1 MPLPS
6 SPKPA
11 SRLLP
16 RDINHPWTPGSNKH
30 QAMCSS
36 RSMSTEIA
44 SLISTPSTPM
54 GEARA
59 TAAALATNQATSPFP
74 SRPQPTQPTNTDL
87 ATLPMGLPPVG
98 TPTTDASAPEARAVD
113 AATDNTTSYPSSNPR
128 EHLLTGE
135 MTIAT
140 TNDQPKPDLTT
151 SPMVLPPMASA
162 VGAVAR
168 GAATTLDTWLL
179 TTSPDAPAF
188 YSTYETT
195 TSFVVGMS
203 TALMSALCCPLP
215 WCVASPHPAWGWSHL
230 LPAVV
235 NDPVH
240 LDGGGREARQ
250 WDPGLLAGEFYHW
263 NLLFGLGMRVA
274 IKLAAA
280 NELL

>member
-1 MPLPS
+1 MNKESCLADISTTTVDYAPAFGPQTRIEAAAS
-6 SPKPA
+6 GHQSPMDTWFLA
-11 SRLLP
+11 AMATANRL
-16 RDINHPWTPGSNKH
+16 

-36 RSMSTEIA
+36 RSMNTEIP

-59 TAAALATNQATSPFP
+59 TAAALATRQATSHSP

-87 ATLPMGLPPVG
+87 ATLPVGLPPVG
-98 TPTTDASAPEARAVD
+98 TSNTDASAPEACAVD

-128 EHLLTGE
+128 EHHPTGE

-140 TNDQPKPDLTT
+140 TNDQPKPNLTT

-188 YSTYETT
+188 SSTYETT
-195 TSFVVGMS
+195 TTSSVVGMS
-203 TALMSALCCPLP
+203 MALMSAICRPPSCG
-215 WCVASPHPAWGWSHL
+215 VASPHPAWGWSHL
-230 LPAVV
+230 LYAV
-235 NDPVH
+235 DSSM
-240 LDGGGREARQ
+240 
-250 WDPGLLAGEFYHW
+250 AG
-263 NLLFGLGMRVA
+263 
-274 IKLAAA
+274 IIIP
-280 NELL
+280 